1 VEVPGSLESV
11 HAVDVVQVVALDG
24 GFPVLAGVDFAAPR
38 GSITAVLGSNGAGKT
53 SLLRTLAGL
62 TSVASGTGHVLGVSV
77 AEPERKL
84 IGRVGLL
91 GHDTGC
97 YEDLSPA
104 ANLRFLSRILR
115 ADPKRADAVLA
126 RVGLTGRL
134 GTTAMAELSAGQR
147 RRAALAQLVLRA
159 PELWLLDE
167 PHASL
172 DGVGRD
178 LVDAV
183 MVDAASSGMTVV
195 FTSHDPAGAA
205 HIADHVCTMAGGVL
219 VDRSDGEGRG
229 VDVP

>member
-1 VEVPGSLESV
+1 MPGRLEGVE
-11 HAVDVVQVVALDG
+11 AVDVVQVVALDG
-24 GFPVLAGVDFAAPR
+24 GFPVLAGVDFSAPR

-62 TSVASGTGHVLGVSV
+62 TSVASGTGQVLGVSV
-77 AEPERKL
+77 ARPERGL
-84 IGRVGLL
+84 VGRVGLL

-115 ADPKRADAVLA
+115 ADPRRADAVLA

-134 GTTAMAELSAGQR
+134 GTTTMAELSAGQR
-147 RRAALAQLVLRA
+147 RRAALAQLILRA

-172 DGVGRD
+172 DGDGRA
-178 LVDAV
+178 LVDSV
-183 MVDAASSGMTVV
+183 MEEAAGQGMTVV
-195 FTSHDPAGAA
+195 FTSHDPGGAA
-205 HIADHVCTMAGGVL
+205 RVADQVCTMAGGV
-219 VDRSDGEGRG
+219 VTERRDGERRG
-229 VDVP
+229 PHAA